1 MAMFKVLFLCTENS
15 CRSQMAEGL
24 INHDL
29 KREVQAFSA
38 GVRAT
43 RVNPRA
49 IQVMAEIGID
59 ISQQRSKSM
68 DEFSDEQFDLAIT
81 LCDQAQRECP
91 MFLAADR
98 LIHMG
103 FPDPAKATGT
113 EAEIMDEFRKV
124 RDDIRRQM
132 VSFLRE
138 ELRGSAIGRAVDPKK
153 IMIPRL

>member
-1 MAMFKVLFLCTENS
+1 MFKVLFLCTENA

-29 KREVQAFSA
+29 KGEVQAFSA

-49 IQVMAEIGID
+49 IRVMAELDID
-59 ISQQRSKSM
+59 ISRQRSKSM
-68 DEFSDEQFDLAIT
+68 DEFREEQFDLAIT
-81 LCDQAQRECP
+81 LCDQAQKQCP
-91 MFLAADR
+91 MFPGANR
-98 LIHMG
+98 LIHIG
-103 FPDPAKATGT
+103 FSDPAKATGT
-113 EAEIMDEFRKV
+113 EAEIMNEFRRV

-138 ELRGSAIGRAVDPKK
+138 ELLANPKEK
-153 IMIPRL
+153 PTG

>member
-1 MAMFKVLFLCTENS
+1 MKKVLFLCTENA

-29 KREVQAFSA
+29 KGEVQAFSA

-59 ISQQRSKSM
+59 ISRHRSKSM
-68 DEFSDEQFDLAIT
+68 DEFRDERFDLAVT

-98 LIHMG
+98 LVHMG
-103 FPDPAKATGT
+103 FPDPATATGT
-113 EAEIMDEFRKV
+113 EEEIIEEFRKV
-124 RDDIRRQM
+124 RDDIRQKM
-132 VSFLRE
+132 VPFLRN
-138 ELRGSAIGRAVDPKK
+138 ELKAQK
-153 IMIPRL
+153 

>member
-1 MAMFKVLFLCTENS
+1 MLKVLFLCTENA

-29 KREVQAFSA
+29 YSQVKASSA

-43 RVNPRA
+43 WVNPRA
-49 IQVMAEIGID
+49 IQVMAELGID

-68 DEFSDEQFDLAIT
+68 DEFSAEQFDLAIT
-81 LCDQAQRECP
+81 LCDQAQKQCP
-91 MFLAADR
+91 MFPGATR

-103 FPDPAKATGT
+103 FPDPAQASGT

-124 RDDIRRQM
+124 RDDIRHQM

-138 ELRGSAIGRAVDPKK
+138 ELRAGGKEK
-153 IMIPRL
+153 IAG

>member
-1 MAMFKVLFLCTENS
+1 MFKVLFLCTENA

-29 KREVQAFSA
+29 KGEVQAFSA

-43 RVNPRA
+43 RVNPWA
-49 IQVMAEIGID
+49 IRVMAELGID
-59 ISQQRSKSM
+59 ISRQRSKSM
-68 DEFSDEQFDLAIT
+68 DVFMEDKFDLAIT

-103 FPDPAKATGT
+103 FPDPAKATGA
-113 EAEIMDEFRKV
+113 EADIMNEFRKV
-124 RDDIRRQM
+124 RDDIRRRM
-132 VSFLRE
+132 VPFLRE
-138 ELRGSAIGRAVDPKK
+138 ELLARHKEKPAG
-153 IMIPRL
+153 

>member
-1 MAMFKVLFLCTENS
+1 MKKVLFLCTENA

-24 INHDL
+24 INQDL
-29 KREVQAFSA
+29 QGEVQAFSA

-49 IQVMAEIGID
+49 IQVMAELGID
-59 ISQQRSKSM
+59 ISGQRSKSL
-68 DEFSDEQFDLAIT
+68 DEFMQDKFDLAIT

-98 LIHMG
+98 LLHMG

-113 EAEIMDEFRKV
+113 EEEILSEFRKV
-124 RDDIRRQM
+124 RDEIRQKM
-132 VSFLRE
+132 VPFLRKELLAE
-138 ELRGSAIGRAVDPKK
+138 EKA
-153 IMIPRL
+153 

>member
-1 MAMFKVLFLCTENS
+1 MKKVLFLCTENS

-29 KREVQAFSA
+29 KGEVQAFSA

-59 ISQQRSKSM
+59 ISGQRSKAM
-68 DEFSDEQFDLAIT
+68 DEFREDRFDLAIT

-98 LIHMG
+98 RIHLG

-113 EAEIMDEFRKV
+113 EEEILTEFRKV
-124 RDDIRRQM
+124 RDDMRQQM
-132 VSFLRE
+132 VPFLRN
-138 ELRGSAIGRAVDPKK
+138 ELMAQK
-153 IMIPRL
+153 

>member
-1 MAMFKVLFLCTENS
+1 MAMFKVLFLCTENA

-29 KREVQAFSA
+29 KGEVQAFSA

-49 IQVMAEIGID
+49 IQVMAELGID
-59 ISQQRSKSM
+59 ISRQRSKSM
-68 DEFSDEQFDLAIT
+68 DEFREEQFDLAIT

-103 FPDPAKATGT
+103 FPDPAQAVGT

-124 RDDIRRQM
+124 RDDIRQQM
-132 VSFLRE
+132 VPFLQE
-138 ELRGSAIGRAVDPKK
+138 ELRVSAKGKSAG
-153 IMIPRL
+153 

>member
-1 MAMFKVLFLCTENS
+1 MFKVLFLCTENA

-29 KREVQAFSA
+29 KGEIQAFSA

-49 IQVMAEIGID
+49 IQVMAELNID
-59 ISQQRSKSM
+59 ISRQRSKSM
-68 DEFSDEQFDLAIT
+68 DEFADEQFDLAIT
-81 LCDQAQRECP
+81 LCDQAQKQCP
-91 MFLAADR
+91 MFPGAAR

-103 FPDPAKATGT
+103 FPDPAKAAGT
-113 EAEIMDEFRKV
+113 EEDIMNEFRKV

-132 VSFLRE
+132 VPFLRQ
-138 ELRGSAIGRAVDPKK
+138 ELLASPTGKPPAC
-153 IMIPRL
+153 

>member
-1 MAMFKVLFLCTENS
+1 MFKVLFLCTENA

-29 KREVQAFSA
+29 KGEVKAFSA

-49 IQVMAEIGID
+49 IQAMAELGID

-103 FPDPAKATGT
+103 FPDPAQAIGT
-113 EAEIMDEFRKV
+113 EAEIMNEFRKV

-132 VSFLRE
+132 VPFLQK
-138 ELRGSAIGRAVDPKK
+138 ELLAGPKEKRGV
-153 IMIPRL
+153 

>member
-1 MAMFKVLFLCTENS
+1 
-15 CRSQMAEGL
+15 MAEGL

-29 KREVQAFSA
+29 KGEVQAFSA

-59 ISQQRSKSM
+59 ISRHRSKSM
-68 DEFSDEQFDLAIT
+68 DEFMEDRFDLAVT

-103 FPDPAKATGT
+103 FPDPAQATGP
-113 EAEIMDEFRKV
+113 EAEILDEFRKV
-124 RDDIRRQM
+124 RDDIRQKM
-132 VSFLRE
+132 VPFLQE
-138 ELRGSAIGRAVDPKK
+138 ELLAGKPAQDPVEGR
-153 IMIPRL
+153 

>member
-1 MAMFKVLFLCTENS
+1 MRKVLFLCTENA
-15 CRSQMAEGL
+15 CRSQIAEGL

-29 KREVQAFSA
+29 KNEVQAFSA

-49 IQVMAEIGID
+49 IQVMAELGID
-59 ISQQRSKSM
+59 ISRQRSKSM
-68 DEFSDEQFDLAIT
+68 DEFMDEEFDLAIT

-91 MFLAADR
+91 MFPGADR

-113 EAEIMDEFRKV
+113 EAEILAEFRKV

-132 VSFLRE
+132 VPFLRE
-138 ELRGSAIGRAVDPKK
+138 ELLAGQKEKHAS
-153 IMIPRL
+153 

>member
-1 MAMFKVLFLCTENS
+1 MFKVLFLCTENS

-29 KREVQAFSA
+29 AGQVQAFSA

-49 IQVMAEIGID
+49 IQVMAELGLD
-59 ISQQRSKSM
+59 ISGQRSKSM
-68 DEFSDEQFDLAIT
+68 DEFSEDRFDLAVT

-91 MFLAADR
+91 MFLNADR
-98 LIHMG
+98 LLHMG
-103 FPDPAKATGT
+103 FPDPAQATGT
-113 EAEIMDEFRKV
+113 EEEILAEFRQV

-132 VSFLRE
+132 VPFLRE
-138 ELRGSAIGRAVDPKK
+138 ELLAGTKEKLAG
-153 IMIPRL
+153 

>member
-1 MAMFKVLFLCTENS
+1 MFKVLFLCTENA

-29 KREVQAFSA
+29 KGEVQAFSA

-59 ISQQRSKSM
+59 ISRQRSKSM
-68 DEFSDEQFDLAIT
+68 DEFSEEQFDLAIT

-91 MFLAADR
+91 MFPSAAR

-103 FPDPAKATGT
+103 FPDPAKAAGT
-113 EAEIMDEFRKV
+113 EEEIMSEFRKV
-124 RDDIRRQM
+124 RDEIRQKM
-132 VSFLRE
+132 VPFLRE
-138 ELRGSAIGRAVDPKK
+138 ELMAKK
-153 IMIPRL
+153 QAQSSG

>member
-1 MAMFKVLFLCTENS
+1 MFKVLFLCTENA

-29 KREVQAFSA
+29 KDQVQAFSA

-59 ISQQRSKSM
+59 ISGQRSKSLA
-68 DEFSDEQFDLAIT
+68 EFMADNFDLAIT

-98 LIHMG
+98 RIHVG
-103 FPDPAKATGT
+103 FPDPAGATGT
-113 EAEIMDEFRKV
+113 EADIMDEFRKV
-124 RDDIRRQM
+124 RDEIRQKM
-132 VSFLRE
+132 VPLLQE
-138 ELRGSAIGRAVDPKK
+138 ELKARKQADGSG
-153 IMIPRL
+153 

>member
-1 MAMFKVLFLCTENS
+1 MFKVLFLCTENS

-29 KREVQAFSA
+29 KGEVQAFSA

-49 IQVMAEIGID
+49 IQVMAELGID

-68 DEFSDEQFDLAIT
+68 DEFREEQFDLAIT
-81 LCDQAQRECP
+81 LCDQAQKQCP
-91 MFLAADR
+91 MFPGADR
-98 LIHMG
+98 LTHMG
-103 FPDPAKATGT
+103 FPDPAKATGA
-113 EAEIMDEFRKV
+113 EADIINEFRKV

-132 VSFLRE
+132 VPFLQE
-138 ELRGSAIGRAVDPKK
+138 ELRVSEKGKAAG
-153 IMIPRL
+153 

>member
-1 MAMFKVLFLCTENS
+1 MKKVLFLCTENA

-24 INHDL
+24 INQDL
-29 KREVQAFSA
+29 QGEVQAFSA

-49 IQVMAEIGID
+49 IQVMAELGID
-59 ISQQRSKSM
+59 ISGQRSKSL
-68 DEFSDEQFDLAIT
+68 DEFMQDKFDLAIT

-98 LIHMG
+98 LLHMG

-113 EAEIMDEFRKV
+113 EEEILREFRKV
-124 RDDIRRQM
+124 RDEIRQKM
-132 VSFLRE
+132 VPFLRKELLAE
-138 ELRGSAIGRAVDPKK
+138 EKA
-153 IMIPRL
+153 

>member
-1 MAMFKVLFLCTENS
+1 MKKVLFLCTENA

-29 KREVQAFSA
+29 KGEVQAFSA

-59 ISQQRSKSM
+59 ISRQRSKAM
-68 DEFSDEQFDLAIT
+68 DELREDRFDLAIT

-98 LIHMG
+98 LVHMG
-103 FPDPAKATGT
+103 FPDPATATGT
-113 EAEIMDEFRKV
+113 EEEIIEEFRKV
-124 RDDIRRQM
+124 RDDIRQKM
-132 VSFLRE
+132 VPFLRN
-138 ELRGSAIGRAVDPKK
+138 ELKAQK
-153 IMIPRL
+153 

>member
-1 MAMFKVLFLCTENS
+1 MLKVLFLCTENA

-29 KREVQAFSA
+29 KGEVQAFSA

-49 IQVMAEIGID
+49 IQVMAELGID
-59 ISQQRSKSM
+59 ISRQRSKSM
-68 DEFSDEQFDLAIT
+68 DEFLADTFDLAIT
-81 LCDQAQRECP
+81 LCDSAQKQCP
-91 MFLAADR
+91 MFPGANR

-113 EAEIMDEFRKV
+113 EAEIMNEFRKV
-124 RDDIRRQM
+124 RDAIRQQM
-132 VSFLRE
+132 VPFLQQEIRVSE
-138 ELRGSAIGRAVDPKK
+138 QGKAAG
-153 IMIPRL
+153 

>member
-1 MAMFKVLFLCTENS
+1 MKKVLFLCTENS

-29 KREVQAFSA
+29 EGAVQAFSA

-49 IQVMAEIGID
+49 IQVMAEIGVD
-59 ISQQRSKSM
+59 ISRQHSKAM
-68 DEFSDEQFDLAIT
+68 DEFRNDRFDLAIT

-91 MFLAADR
+91 MFLNADR

-103 FPDPAKATGT
+103 FPDPAAATGT
-113 EAEIMDEFRKV
+113 EAEIMNEFRKV
-124 RDDIRRQM
+124 RDDIRQKI

-138 ELRGSAIGRAVDPKK
+138 ELMAGK
-153 IMIPRL
+153 

>member
-1 MAMFKVLFLCTENS
+1 MFKVLFLCTENA

-29 KREVQAFSA
+29 KGEVQAFSA

-49 IQVMAEIGID
+49 IQVMAELGLD
-59 ISQQRSKSM
+59 ISRQRSKSM
-68 DEFSDEQFDLAIT
+68 DEYMEDRFDLAIT
-81 LCDQAQRECP
+81 LCDQAQKQCP
-91 MFLAADR
+91 MFPGAAR

-113 EAEIMDEFRKV
+113 EAEIMGEFRKV
-124 RDDIRRQM
+124 RDAIRQQM

-138 ELRGSAIGRAVDPKK
+138 ELRASARGKAAG
-153 IMIPRL
+153 